1 MSDHTATTTAEP
13 AHAHA
18 EAHDHEGHHG
28 SMLSHVKPYLM
39 VGAALFIFTVVTVA
53 LSYFDFADY
62 GIFRWLFGK
71 IGVHGMGIN
80 IVIGL
85 SLATFKVCLVGA
97 WFMHLKQEGGTIWR
111 PLGLTFFF
119 CFCLFMLF
127 MLAHSDPIPTTSHPL
142 H

>member
-1 MSDHTATTTAEP
+1 MSEHTATITAEP

-18 EAHDHEGHHG
+18 ETHGHDAHHG

-39 VGAALFIFTVVTVA
+39 VGAALFIFTIITVG

-62 GIFRWLFGK
+62 GIFRKLFDI

-97 WFMHLKQEGGTIWR
+97 WFMHLKEEGRTIWK
-111 PLGLTFFF
+111 PLGFTFFF

-127 MLAHSDPIPTTSHPL
+127 LLAHSDPIPTSTHPL